1 MHLGHN
7 WLRLQSA
14 VSILLILVESRLPKE
29 WQKERLGYINVG
41 DGKKPFFFKIN
52 EILEGIDFQQSLHRL
67 IRRKGMGSL
76 VAHDSFL
83 FYALPRIII
92 VIVFA

>member
-1 MHLGHN
+1 M
-7 WLRLQSA
+7 
-14 VSILLILVESRLPKE
+14 ESRLPKE
-29 WQKERLGYINVG
+29 WLKERLGYINAEES
-41 DGKKPFFFKIN
+41 KKPFFFKIN
-52 EILEGIDFQQSLHRL
+52 EILVGIDFQQSLHRL
-67 IRRKGMGSL
+67 IRRKGKGTL